1 MMGRY
6 EEGYT
11 EVTRAIRLDP
21 HSIMNQ
27 TLGFLLIFARRYD
40 QAKEQFE
47 KALELDPNFA
57 QAYWGLGAAD
67 LYKSLPQP
75 AIAAIQKA
83 VQLSEGASLFLTTLG
98 EAYAA
103 GEDWDEAQ
111 KILERLQELSKE
123 RYVSPYG
130 VARIYAALGE
140 KDDAL
145 HSLET
150 AYQERAAHTI
160 CLKTDPRLDS
170 LRSEPRFQDLLRRM
184 NFPP

>member
-83 VQLSEGASLFLTTLG
+83 VQ
-98 EAYAA
+98 
-103 GEDWDEAQ
+103 
-111 KILERLQELSKE
+111 RL
-123 RYVSPYG
+123 
-130 VARIYAALGE
+130 ALANYRVE
-140 KDDAL
+140 
-145 HSLET
+145 S
-150 AYQERAAHTI
+150 
-160 CLKTDPRLDS
+160 
-170 LRSEPRFQDLLRRM
+170 DL
-184 NFPP
+184 P